1 MNGRRIAL
9 ALGLLLAG
17 CTTISGA
24 GGETNTIPPRPAGAC
39 YPNWEHM
46 CINPAVGTYSQML
59 NEAGAQ
65 GWEMVLRTEQ
75 GTYCFKR
82 PVASPPSSACPP
94 APPGGDTIP
103 PL

>member
-39 YPNWEHM
+39 SPNWEHM